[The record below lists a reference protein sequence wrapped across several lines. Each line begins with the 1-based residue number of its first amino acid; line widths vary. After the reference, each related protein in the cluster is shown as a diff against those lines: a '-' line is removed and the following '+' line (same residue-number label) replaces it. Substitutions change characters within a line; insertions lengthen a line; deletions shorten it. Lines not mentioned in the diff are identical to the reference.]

1 MRPHLLRVT
10 AFGAFGGTAE
20 VSFDDLAG
28 SGLFLL
34 HGETGAGKTT
44 LLDAIGFA
52 LYGRVPGER
61 NKTKRLRSDHAGAA
75 VRTEVMFQ
83 TTIGDRHLRIT
94 RRPQQDRPKVHG
106 TGLTSEPAK
115 ILLAEERGGRWHTV
129 STRAREADDE
139 IADAMGMSAEQ
150 FFQVVLLPQGEF
162 AKFLHADADERRA
175 LLQKLFRT
183 DRFRTVEAWLA
194 ERRKTTRDQVE
205 KADQALATLAA
216 RIAQVAGTPLPGV
229 SLASSGL
236 SGAALPVPGDGPG
249 PPAGWADALA
259 AEAESGRAAAAQA
272 AAAARQALDAARAA
286 EADTRVL
293 AGRQGRRAALLARG
307 DELQAR
313 APERDALRQETDG
326 ARRAAE
332 IAKVFDDAEHAEA
345 HLATSR
351 DAEAGART
359 AAAPA
364 GLPDMAGAADF
375 RAAEQQRREHIG
387 QLTALREVAGQA
399 DAEDANAAAA
409 AERAA
414 ARARDIDTA
423 RQALADQQARLEDL
437 TGRRDAAQRA
447 ATRLPAVQADAER
460 QRAAASD
467 AAQLAEAC
475 AGQRDLHSERETARE
490 IANDLAERALLIRRE
505 RIDGMVAEL
514 AASLVDGTPC
524 PVCGSQDHPDK
535 PEIQTRRVTHQEE
548 EQAVAEADAARE
560 TVAKLNS
567 ELAGL
572 AALAGDF
579 AGRLAA
585 AGVTDPALGEAGV
598 LPHQAAPPVPVGS
611 SAVPVGR
618 LGLFGDSRA
627 AHGAAPVSAGAP
639 GSGAPGNGA
648 PGNGAPGNGAPG
660 GSAPGGNGAP
670 GGRAPGAATI
680 AGLHNLAAGLAA
692 AADALEAEAGAL
704 AAEAG
709 QLSRYDADLG
719 GLRTAVAETEKR
731 LSALAEQQQAALA
744 EAAAAWDRAA
754 GHRASLLR
762 QLGGA
767 PDLEA
772 ALATAAGLADAL
784 AAAASATESA
794 AAAAEAAAQAEAG
807 AARAAAGAGFEDVPT
822 ARAAQRSPQWRAEQE
837 QAIRAYEAETVS
849 VTAQL
854 ADPELDVP
862 LDPAADLAG
871 AQEAVR
877 LAAERH
883 DAAVTA
889 LGLAR
894 DRAATLAGLAPQFAA
909 ERAAL
914 DPLRERAEEARRL
927 ADLAG
932 GQGANTL
939 KMTLSAFV
947 LAARLEEVAEA
958 ASQRLLTMTAG
969 RYSLAHT
976 DARRGG
982 GGRSGLGLLAC
993 DSWTGLERDT
1003 STLSG
1008 GETFLASLAL
1018 ALGLADVV
1026 TAEAAGVAIEALFV
1040 DEGFGSLDEDTL
1052 EEVMNV
1058 LDGLRE
1064 GGRMVGIVS
1073 HVSELRQ
1080 RIPAQIHVRK
1090 GRSGSSV
1097 ELIQA

>member
-61 NKTKRLRSDHAGAA
+61 NKTKRLRSDHAGAT
-75 VRTEVMFQ
+75 VRTEVMFE

-194 ERRKTTRDQVE
+194 ERRKTTRDRVE

-286 EADTRVL
+286 EADTRAL
-293 AGRQGRRAALLARG
+293 AGRQGRRATLLARG

-648 PGNGAPGNGAPG
+648 PG

-772 ALATAAGLADAL
+772 ALATAAGLAGAL
-784 AAAASATESA
+784 AAAASATDAA

-982 GGRSGLGLLAC
+982 GRSGLGLLAC

>member
-61 NKTKRLRSDHAGAA
+61 NKTKRLRSDHAGAT
-75 VRTEVMFQ
+75 VRTEVMFE

-194 ERRKTTRDQVE
+194 ERRKMTRDQVE

-286 EADTRVL
+286 EADTRAL
-293 AGRQGRRAALLARG
+293 AGRQGRRATLLARG

-639 GSGAPGNGA
+639 G
-648 PGNGAPGNGAPG
+648 
-660 GSAPGGNGAP
+660 GNGAP

-784 AAAASATESA
+784 AAAASATEAA

>member
-61 NKTKRLRSDHAGAA
+61 NKTKRLRSDHAGAT
-75 VRTEVMFQ
+75 VRTEVMFE

-194 ERRKTTRDQVE
+194 ERRKMTRDQVE

-286 EADTRVL
+286 EADTRAL
-293 AGRQGRRAALLARG
+293 AGRQGRRATLLARG

-475 AGQRDLHSERETARE
+475 AGQRDLREERETARE
-490 IANDLAERALLIRRE
+490 MANDLAERALLVRRE

-639 GSGAPGNGA
+639 G
-648 PGNGAPGNGAPG
+648 
-660 GSAPGGNGAP
+660 GNGAP

-719 GLRTAVAETEKR
+719 GLRTAAAETEKR

-807 AARAAAGAGFEDVPT
+807 AARAAAGAGFEDVPA
-822 ARAAQRSPQWRAEQE
+822 ARAARRSPQWRAEQE

>member
-75 VRTEVMFQ
+75 VRTEVMFE

-129 STRAREADDE
+129 SSRAREADDE

-194 ERRKTTRDQVE
+194 ERRKTTRDRVE

-216 RIAQVAGTPLPGV
+216 RIAQVAGAPLPGV

-236 SGAALPVPGDGPG
+236 SGAALPAPGDGPG
-249 PPAGWADALA
+249 PPVGWADALA
-259 AEAESGRAAAAQA
+259 AEAESGRTAAAQA

-307 DELQAR
+307 DELQAG
-313 APERDALRQETDG
+313 APERDALRRETDG

-332 IAKVFDDAEHAEA
+332 IAKVFDDAEQAEA

-351 DAEAGART
+351 DAEAGARA

-364 GLPDMAGAADF
+364 GLPDTAGAADF

-414 ARARDIDTA
+414 ARARDIDVA

-460 QRAAASD
+460 QRAAAGD
-467 AAQLAEAC
+467 AAQLAEAR

-648 PGNGAPGNGAPG
+648 PGNGAPG

-784 AAAASATESA
+784 AAAASATEAA

>member
-61 NKTKRLRSDHAGAA
+61 NKTKRLRSDHAGAT
-75 VRTEVMFQ
+75 VRTEVMFE

-129 STRAREADDE
+129 SSRAREADDE

-194 ERRKTTRDQVE
+194 ERRKMTRDQVE

-286 EADTRVL
+286 EADTRAL
-293 AGRQGRRAALLARG
+293 AGRQGRRATLLARG

-460 QRAAASD
+460 QRAAAGD
-467 AAQLAEAC
+467 AAQLAEAR

-648 PGNGAPGNGAPG
+648 PG

-719 GLRTAVAETEKR
+719 GLRTAAAETEKR

-784 AAAASATESA
+784 AAAASATEAA

-807 AARAAAGAGFEDVPT
+807 AARAAAGAGFEDVPA
-822 ARAAQRSPQWRAEQE
+822 ARAARRSPQWRAEQE

-982 GGRSGLGLLAC
+982 GRSGLGLLAC

>member
-75 VRTEVMFQ
+75 VRTEVMFE
-83 TTIGDRHLRIT
+83 TTIGDRRLRIT

-115 ILLAEERGGRWHTV
+115 ILLEEERGGRWHAV

-194 ERRKTTRDQVE
+194 ERRKATRDQVE

-216 RIAQVAGTPLPGV
+216 RIAQVAGAPLPGV
-229 SLASSGL
+229 SPASSGL
-236 SGAALPVPGDGPG
+236 SGAALPAPGDGPG
-249 PPAGWADALA
+249 PPAGWADALVT
-259 AEAESGRAAAAQA
+259 EAESGRAAAAQA
-272 AAAARQALDAARAA
+272 AAAAQQALDAARAA
-286 EADTRVL
+286 EADTQVL

-307 DELQAR
+307 DELRAG
-313 APERDALRQETDG
+313 APERDELRLETDG

-332 IAKVFDDAEHAEA
+332 IAKVFDDAEQTGA
-345 HLATSR
+345 HLAHSR
-351 DAEAGART
+351 DAEAGARA

-364 GLPDMAGAADF
+364 GLPDTAGAADF

-387 QLTALREVAGQA
+387 QLMALREVAGQA
-399 DAEDANAAAA
+399 GAEDANAAAA

-414 ARARDIDTA
+414 ARARDIDAA
-423 RQALADQQARLEDL
+423 RQALADQRAQLEDL

-467 AAQLAEAC
+467 AAQLAEAG

-490 IANDLAERALLIRRE
+490 IANDLAERALLIRRD

-535 PEIQTRRVTHQEE
+535 PEIKPRRVTHQEE
-548 EQAVAEADAARE
+548 EQAVAEADAGRE
-560 TVAKLNS
+560 TVAKLTS

-585 AGVTDPALGEAGV
+585 AGVTDPVLGEA
-598 LPHQAAPPVPVGS
+598 
-611 SAVPVGR
+611 
-618 LGLFGDSRA
+618 
-627 AHGAAPVSAGAP
+627 
-639 GSGAPGNGA
+639 
-648 PGNGAPGNGAPG
+648 
-660 GSAPGGNGAP
+660 

-680 AGLHNLAAGLAA
+680 ARLHNLAVGLAA
-692 AADALEAEAGAL
+692 AAAALEAEAGAL
-704 AAEAG
+704 AAEAE
-709 QLSRYDADLG
+709 QLSRYDAGLG
-719 GLRTAVAETEKR
+719 ELRTAVAETEKR
-731 LSALAEQQQAALA
+731 LSALAEQRQAALA
-744 EAAAAWDRAA
+744 EAAAAQDRAA

-772 ALATAAGLADAL
+772 ALAAAAGLAGAL
-784 AAAASATESA
+784 AAAASATEAA

-807 AARAAAGAGFEDVPT
+807 AVRAAAGAGFEDVPT
-822 ARAAQRSPQWRAEQE
+822 ARAARRSPQWRAEQE
-837 QAIRAYEAETVS
+837 RAIRAYEAETVS

-914 DPLRERAEEARRL
+914 EPLRERAEEARRL

-1026 TAEAAGVAIEALFV
+1026 TAEAAGVMIEALFV

-1090 GRSGSSV
+1090 GRNGSSV
-1097 ELIQA
+1097 ELIRV

>member
-61 NKTKRLRSDHAGAA
+61 NKTKRLRSDHAGAT
-75 VRTEVMFQ
+75 VRTEVMFE

-194 ERRKTTRDQVE
+194 ERRKMTRDQVE

-286 EADTRVL
+286 EADTRAL
-293 AGRQGRRAALLARG
+293 AGRQGRRATLLARG

-639 GSGAPGNGA
+639 GSGAPG
-648 PGNGAPGNGAPG
+648 
-660 GSAPGGNGAP
+660 
-670 GGRAPGAATI
+670 GRAPGAATI

-784 AAAASATESA
+784 AAAASATEAA